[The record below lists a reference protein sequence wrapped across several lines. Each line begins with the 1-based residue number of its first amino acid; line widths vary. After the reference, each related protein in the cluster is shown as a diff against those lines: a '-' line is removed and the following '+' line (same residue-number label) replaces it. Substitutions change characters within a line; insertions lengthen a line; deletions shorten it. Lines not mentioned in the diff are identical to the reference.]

1 MINRFRQL
9 FDRKKPVEETKAA
22 DPKKAVDHAG
32 TPVATM
38 QLTGRTIEKT
48 VVPEPGKTILQHAKD
63 HEVDWQHMCK
73 RGTCARCR
81 CQVIEGYEF
90 LEEPTEAEYRR
101 LDPEEFDEG
110 FRLGCQA
117 VVKAP
122 GKIVARNKT
131 YF

>member
-1 MINRFRQL
+1 MNPFRKL
-9 FDRKKPVEETKAA
+9 FGKKKPAAEAVETMERSA
-22 DPKKAVDHAG
+22 PG
-32 TPVATM
+32 EATM
-38 QLTGRTIEKT
+38 LLKGRTIEKT

-63 HEVDWQHMCK
+63 HEIDWQHMCR

-81 CQVIEGYEF
+81 CQVIEGAEL
-90 LEEPTEAEYRR
+90 LEEPTEAELRR

-117 VVKAP
+117 VVKEQ

>member
-1 MINRFRQL
+1 MNRFRML
-9 FDRKKPVEETKAA
+9 FDKKKPAQEAIQVEATVTHE
-22 DPKKAVDHAG
+22 
-32 TPVATM
+32 ATM
-38 QLTGRTIEKT
+38 KLKGNTIEKM

-63 HEVDWQHMCK
+63 HEIDWQHMCK

-81 CQVIEGYEF
+81 CQVLEGAEF
-90 LEEPTEAEYRR
+90 LEEPTEAEHKR

-117 VVKAP
+117 VVKTS
-122 GKIVARNKT
+122 GIISARNKT

>member
-1 MINRFRQL
+1 MNPFRIF
-9 FDRKKPVEETKAA
+9 FDKKKPANKEMVEPEQRATAA
-22 DPKKAVDHAG
+22 SG
-32 TPVATM
+32 EATM
-38 QLTGRTIEKT
+38 QLKGRTIEKT

-63 HEVDWQHMCK
+63 HEIDWQHMCR

-81 CQVIEGYEF
+81 CQVVEGAEL
-90 LEEPTEAEYRR
+90 LEEPTQAELRR

-117 VVKAP
+117 VVRSP

>member
-1 MINRFRQL
+1 MNRFRML
-9 FDRKKPVEETKAA
+9 FDKKKPAQETIKVEATVTHE
-22 DPKKAVDHAG
+22 
-32 TPVATM
+32 ATM
-38 QLTGRTIEKT
+38 KLKGNTIEKM

-63 HEVDWQHMCK
+63 HEIDWQHMCK

-81 CQVIEGYEF
+81 CQVLEGAEF
-90 LEEPTEAEYRR
+90 LEEPTEAEHKR

-117 VVKAP
+117 VVKTS
-122 GKIVARNKT
+122 GIISARNKT

>member
-1 MINRFRQL
+1 MNPFRK
-9 FDRKKPVEETKAA
+9 FFGKKNPAAEAVETMERSA
-22 DPKKAVDHAG
+22 PG
-32 TPVATM
+32 EATM
-38 QLTGRTIEKT
+38 LLKGRTIEKT

-63 HEVDWQHMCK
+63 HEIDWQHMCR

-81 CQVIEGYEF
+81 CQVIEGAEL
-90 LEEPTEAEYRR
+90 LEEPTEAELRR

-117 VVKAP
+117 VVKEQ

>member
-1 MINRFRQL
+1 MNRFRML
-9 FDRKKPVEETKAA
+9 FDKKKPAKEAIKVE
-22 DPKKAVDHAG
+22 
-32 TPVATM
+32 ATVTHEAIM
-38 QLTGRTIEKT
+38 KLTGNTIEKM

-63 HEVDWQHMCK
+63 HEIDWQHMCK

-81 CQVIEGYEF
+81 CQVLEGAEF
-90 LEEPTEAEYRR
+90 LEEPTEAEHKR

-117 VVKAP
+117 VVKTS
-122 GKIVARNKT
+122 GIISARNKT

>member
-1 MINRFRQL
+1 MSENNGSL
-9 FDRKKPVEETKAA
+9 E
-22 DPKKAVDHAG
+22 
-32 TPVATM
+32 ATM
-38 QLTGRTIEKT
+38 QLMGRTVEKM
-48 VVPEPGKTILQHAKD
+48 VVPEAGKTILQHAKD
-63 HEVDWQHMCK
+63 HDVDWQHMCT

-81 CQVIEGYEF
+81 CQVIEGAEF
-90 LEEPTEAEYRR
+90 LEEPTQAEHRR

-117 VVKAP
+117 IVKVP

>member
-1 MINRFRQL
+1 MNPFRIF
-9 FDRKKPVEETKAA
+9 FDKKKPARDDAA
-22 DPKKAVDHAG
+22 EIKEHANAAAG
-32 TPVATM
+32 EATM
-38 QLTGRTIEKT
+38 KLKGRTVEKT

-63 HEVDWQHMCK
+63 HEIDWQHMCR

-81 CQVIEGYEF
+81 CEVLEGADL
-90 LEEPTEAEYRR
+90 LEEPTEAELRR

-117 VVKAP
+117 VVKNP

>member
-1 MINRFRQL
+1 MNRFRML
-9 FDRKKPVEETKAA
+9 FDKKKPAQETVKVEATVIHE
-22 DPKKAVDHAG
+22 
-32 TPVATM
+32 ATM
-38 QLTGRTIEKT
+38 KLKGNTIEKM

-63 HEVDWQHMCK
+63 HEIDWQHMCK

-81 CQVIEGYEF
+81 CQVLEGAEF
-90 LEEPTEAEYRR
+90 LEEPTEAEHKR

-117 VVKAP
+117 LVKTS
-122 GKIVARNKT
+122 GIISARNKT